1 MKKKLIAHGTLLILG
16 ELHQK
21 VPCIESS
28 MLVTGVIP
36 STMALTADMVPIMR
50 HVPFRSD
57 RLPKILH
64 VDPAVVLLFWHC
76 HDKAV
81 MYYFAP

>member
-1 MKKKLIAHGTLLILG
+1 
-16 ELHQK
+16 
-21 VPCIESS
+21 

-36 STMALTADMVPIMR
+36 STMALTADMVPITR
-50 HVPFRSD
+50 YVPFWSD

-64 VDPAVVLLFWHC
+64 VDPALVLLFWHC

-81 MYYFAP
+81 MLLFCTLI